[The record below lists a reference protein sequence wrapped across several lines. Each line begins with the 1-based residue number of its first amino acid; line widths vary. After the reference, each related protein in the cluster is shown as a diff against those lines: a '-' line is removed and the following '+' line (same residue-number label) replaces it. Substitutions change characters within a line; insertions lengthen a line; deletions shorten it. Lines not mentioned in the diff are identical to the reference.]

1 MAHWPT
7 ATESQR
13 RAAIEHFGSKR
24 LLIRFSQP
32 DHVATVKEH
41 DSQVETPQN
50 RNREQDD
57 GADNEIDGED
67 AIKLYNELVKSP
79 EDRRALEKELPYAE
93 CLCRIVKWSTRNK
106 KEVSTETR
114 HRAS

>member
-1 MAHWPT
+1 
-7 ATESQR
+7 
-13 RAAIEHFGSKR
+13 
-24 LLIRFSQP
+24 
-32 DHVATVKEH
+32 VATVKEH

-79 EDRRALEKELPYAE
+79 EDRLALEKEIPSLIGRARQNGHGRKTQTTPERKGRPNAKCLPE
-93 CLCRIVKWSTRNK
+93 IGG
-106 KEVSTETR
+106 
-114 HRAS
+114 ASASN